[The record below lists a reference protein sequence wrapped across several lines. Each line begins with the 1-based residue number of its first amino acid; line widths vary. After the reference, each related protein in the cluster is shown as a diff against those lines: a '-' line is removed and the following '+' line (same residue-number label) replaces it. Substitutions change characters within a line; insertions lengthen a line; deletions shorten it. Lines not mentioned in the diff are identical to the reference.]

1 MYFGVI
7 VELESYVE
15 LPTCTCTHLFVNE
28 MKYYITLLAYYRYM

>member
-15 LPTCTCTHLFVNE
+15 LPTHLFVNE
-28 MKYYITLLAYYRYM
+28 MKYYITLLAYYM